1 MGMGFN
7 RKTLVIFT
15 LLLLILSTPLCEGN
29 ENSEN
34 NSDLQIKIDDWIF
47 LLPAFLGYFLFLCW
61 LSRFFDKM
69 KTCFLVTFMLSFI
82 ILGAF
87 LLNLLLPNWDPKYL
101 PVIGNISILNE
112 IPAFVFG
119 YLLILLL
126 LLIALGIILSVFTF
140 LCRKLFKVEIWSP
153 QGINEM
159 HMFIR
164 NFIII
169 ISVFAWPFIAIY
181 YSMINQQAPS
191 DQNYVYVTPFGNDE
205 LKFPIYVIIGA
216 TIGVLSYLL
225 LSITELFGELL
236 PEYKKKS
243 IAWAYIRRILIAP
256 YIAIA
261 AFYLL
266 TYLRLV
272 ESNNNANSTFIFLF
286 AFFTGAFTKIIEDWI
301 YDSAKKILPEEEK
314 NKILERKQYNVEKS
328 DFVRIL
334 EMEPDLAHNLY
345 SLNVRTIDE
354 LANCDPEKLTE
365 RLKRRTE
372 IMGETQI
379 RKKEMAEG
387 KFDAYSEK
395 VTQLYICRARKC
407 LNLEIS
413 DFVSKLG
420 IKRNQ
425 AYALKYYA
433 NLKTVKNLASMDIQI
448 IHQKLCSC
456 SEKEIQETMEA
467 EKCSH
472 EEAHEKICEYTIKKL
487 EKIRKKAENFIENAK
502 EKRKR
507 KSHR

>member
-1 MGMGFN
+1 
-7 RKTLVIFT
+7 
-15 LLLLILSTPLCEGN
+15 
-29 ENSEN
+29 
-34 NSDLQIKIDDWIF
+34 
-47 LLPAFLGYFLFLCW
+47 
-61 LSRFFDKM
+61 
-69 KTCFLVTFMLSFI
+69 MLSFI

-87 LLNLLLPNWDPKYL
+87 LLNLLLPNWDPKDL

-126 LLIALGIILSVFTF
+126 VLIALGIILSVFTF

-191 DQNYVYVTPFGNDE
+191 DPNYVYVTPFGNDE

-225 LSITELFGELL
+225 LSITEIFGELL

-328 DFVRIL
+328 DFEIGR
-334 EMEPDLAHNLY
+334 AH
-345 SLNVRTIDE
+345 V
-354 LANCDPEKLTE
+354 
-365 RLKRRTE
+365 
-372 IMGETQI
+372 
-379 RKKEMAEG
+379 
-387 KFDAYSEK
+387 
-395 VTQLYICRARKC
+395 
-407 LNLEIS
+407 
-413 DFVSKLG
+413 
-420 IKRNQ
+420 
-425 AYALKYYA
+425 
-433 NLKTVKNLASMDIQI
+433 
-448 IHQKLCSC
+448 
-456 SEKEIQETMEA
+456 
-467 EKCSH
+467 
-472 EEAHEKICEYTIKKL
+472 
-487 EKIRKKAENFIENAK
+487 
-502 EKRKR
+502 
-507 KSHR
+507 